1 MRIKAAL
8 IALSMVVALASS
20 SFAQQGSVDVGY
32 EDEAGHKR
40 WAKNEPAHNVI
51 DGRSCPP
58 AKFDE
63 SASCGSI
70 IVSNHSSEIVTIEFK
85 SSRDGFDVGIS
96 GGFRAGSMPG
106 QPPPAQPCSEQLA
119 PAERCFE
126 QINFWPRTGEDQ
138 HATIRVVTK
147 SPSGYTTTFVK
158 LAGTS
163 HYPPDLQAAE
173 EVRQRHAAELK
184 KIPNVASVELDNSDG
199 IRINVTVKDEE
210 DIPEVRKQVPPK
222 IEGYDTE
229 VTEYMEHAYGL

>member
-1 MRIKAAL
+1 
-8 IALSMVVALASS
+8 
-20 SFAQQGSVDVGY
+20 
-32 EDEAGHKR
+32 
-40 WAKNEPAHNVI
+40 
-51 DGRSCPP
+51 
-58 AKFDE
+58 
-63 SASCGSI
+63 
-70 IVSNHSSEIVTIEFK
+70 
-85 SSRDGFDVGIS
+85 
-96 GGFRAGSMPG
+96 MPG

-119 PAERCFE
+119 PGERCFE

-229 VTEYMEHAYGL
+229 VTEYMEHAYAL